1 MEYTFYSEEEK
12 RDGYGEGIKGR
23 GFGAKI
29 RMVIGIPNP
38 NRRVPPMP
46 TNPQYD
52 RKIKI
57 PPKTIMRRRTLESDT
72 RLRYLLG
79 NNPIGELVRIVER
92 VCRIQHR
99 KKKKNKVKVD
109 NDEYRWHPN
118 EGI

>member
-46 TNPQYD
+46 TNTRYD
-52 RKIKI
+52 REIKI
-57 PPKTIMRRRTLESDT
+57 PPKTIMKRRTLESDT